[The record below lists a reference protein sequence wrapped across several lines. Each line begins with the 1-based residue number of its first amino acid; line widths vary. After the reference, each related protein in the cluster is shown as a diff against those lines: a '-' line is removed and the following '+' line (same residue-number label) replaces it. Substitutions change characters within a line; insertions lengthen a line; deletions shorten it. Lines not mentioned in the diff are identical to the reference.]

1 MVVFMLTTWYP
12 FNKVN
17 EVGTRA
23 VKYAKFPDFIT
34 RWQVFSTAD
43 GKDGVKAYNLIFVAD
58 DKVAEA
64 ELYIVKLMQEF
75 VNIEGYVYKIEPLMS
90 MRDYQ
95 KLMALK
101 L

>member
-1 MVVFMLTTWYP
+1 MLTAWYP

-17 EVGTRA
+17 EVSTRA
-23 VKYAKFPDFIT
+23 MKYAKFPDYIT

-43 GKDGVKAYNLIFVAD
+43 GKDGIKAYNLIFVAD
-58 DKVAEA
+58 NKVAEA
-64 ELYIVKLMQEF
+64 ELYLVKLQQEF
-75 VNIEGYVYKIEPLMS
+75 VNIEGYVYKVEPLLS